1 MSLSILLCSPE
12 YPYSVCVNGKRIHWC
27 KDTHFLP
34 FRKYFRRFLAVYQ
47 KAIFLI
53 SPVSVVPGP
62 ISVNSIA
69 SQAGTPSSAAAS
81 AAIFLIVSVHFTAPV
96 NWARRLALMVSG
108 SVVETALKF

>member
-12 YPYSVCVNGKRIHWC
+12 YPYPVCVNGKRIHWC

-96 NWARRLALMVSG
+96 SWASRFCFIICG
-108 SVVETALKF
+108 STVFCAVKF